1 MAKTN
6 EHEVDDR
13 KTGFGSIKTTVA
25 LLELISMIIIAIA
38 GEIISIVIFRADMEE
53 TMRTVMTDVAIA
65 YGRLLDENPK
75 VDLQEAFGGVKINGI
90 ESSYILVTDKDAVVQ
105 FHGNDPSRV
114 GQQTKS
120 TLVREVAG
128 RLRNGEHVQP
138 GAGEYT
144 VDGTAKFAA
153 YATTNDE
160 RFVAAVMDKKDVTS
174 HVVSSFM
181 RISIFIYVIVLAIVA
196 IITYFIVG
204 RVVRPVAIIKELIDG
219 VANLDLQV
227 DQRPET
233 WAIFRRR
240 DEFGQIGNS
249 VHDMKEKLI
258 EIVGQLDNSSV
269 DLNGKA
275 TRLRDTM
282 GDVSENTS
290 INSATSQELA
300 ASMEETTATTETIA
314 ANIDSIADTAK
325 GINDRTS
332 SGAQTAADIQKKAI
346 EISAQAQ
353 ESGRKTNQI
362 FADVRVKSDAA
373 IEDSKAVHRIDE
385 LTEEINSIA
394 NQTNLLALNAS
405 IEAARAGE
413 AGKGFA
419 VVAEEIGNLANQTG
433 ETVSSIS
440 SIVKDVNVA
449 VDHMSDCL
457 SDMLELIEG
466 TVSKDYVSFAE
477 VAEQYHEDA
486 KYFEGTMTDIS
497 DNINELSES
506 IRSIQDAIN
515 GINVTVGESANG
527 VTDMAEKESDIVSL
541 AGQASDIAEESLGLS
556 NELASIVG
564 RFTL

>member
-1 MAKTN
+1 MENTHGD
-6 EHEVDDR
+6 ER

-25 LLELISMIIIAIA
+25 LLVLLSMIVIAIA
-38 GEIISIVIFRADMEE
+38 GELISIVIFRADMEE
-53 TMRTVMTDVAIA
+53 TMRTVMTDVAKA
-65 YGRLLDENPK
+65 YGKLLDVNPK
-75 VDLQEAFGGVKINGI
+75 VDLNEAFSGIKVNGI
-90 ESSYILVTDKDAVVQ
+90 QSSYILITDKDAVVQ
-105 FHGNDPSRV
+105 FHGNDPSRI

-120 TLVREVAG
+120 TLVSEVSAK
-128 RLRNGEHVQP
+128 LRNGENVQP
-138 GAGEYT
+138 GASEYT
-144 VDGTAKFAA
+144 VDGVTKFAA
-153 YATTNDE
+153 YATTNDD
-160 RFVAAVMDKKDVTS
+160 RFCAVVMDKKDVTS
-174 HVVSSFM
+174 HAVSSFM
-181 RISIFIYVIVLAIVA
+181 RISILIYIIVLAIVA
-196 IITYFIVG
+196 FITYLIVG
-204 RVVRPVAIIKELIDG
+204 RVVRPVVTIKELIDN
-219 VANLDLQV
+219 VADLNLEV

-249 VHDMKEKLI
+249 VHDMKAKLI
-258 EIVGQLDNSSV
+258 DIVGQLDNSSV

-314 ANIDSIADTAK
+314 ANIDSIAETAR
-325 GINDRTS
+325 GINERTS
-332 SGAQTAADIQKKAI
+332 SGAQNATEIQKKAI
-346 EISAQAQ
+346 DISAMAQ

-362 FADVRVKSDAA
+362 FADVRVKSEAA
-373 IEDSKAVHRIDE
+373 MEDSKAVHRIDE

-433 ETVSSIS
+433 ETVGSIS

-449 VDHMSDCL
+449 VEHMSDCL
-457 SDMLELIEG
+457 TDMLELIEG

-477 VAEQYHEDA
+477 VANQYHEDA
-486 KYFEGTMTDIS
+486 KYFESTMVGVS
-497 DNINELSES
+497 DNINDLLDS

-515 GINVTVGESANG
+515 GINVTVSESANG

-556 NELASIVG
+556 NELANIVG
-564 RFTL
+564 KFTL

>member
-1 MAKTN
+1 MENTHGD
-6 EHEVDDR
+6 ER

-25 LLELISMIIIAIA
+25 LLVLLSMIVIAIA
-38 GEIISIVIFRADMEE
+38 GELISIVIFRADMEE
-53 TMRTVMTDVAIA
+53 TMRTVMTDVAKA
-65 YGRLLDENPK
+65 YGKLLDENPK
-75 VDLQEAFGGVKINGI
+75 VDLNEAFSGIKVNGI
-90 ESSYILVTDKDAVVQ
+90 QSSYILITDKDAVVQ
-105 FHGNDPSRV
+105 FHGNDPSRI

-120 TLVREVAG
+120 TLVSEVSAK
-128 RLRNGEHVQP
+128 LRNGENVQP
-138 GAGEYT
+138 GASEYT
-144 VDGTAKFAA
+144 VDGVTKFAA
-153 YATTNDE
+153 YATTNDD
-160 RFVAAVMDKKDVTS
+160 RFCAVVMDKKDVTS
-174 HVVSSFM
+174 HAVSSFM
-181 RISIFIYVIVLAIVA
+181 RISILIYIIVLAIVA
-196 IITYFIVG
+196 FITYLIVG
-204 RVVRPVAIIKELIDG
+204 RVVRPVVTIKELIDN
-219 VANLDLQV
+219 VADLNLEV

-249 VHDMKEKLI
+249 VHDMKAKLI
-258 EIVGQLDNSSV
+258 DIVGQLDNSSV

-314 ANIDSIADTAK
+314 ANIDSIAETAR
-325 GINDRTS
+325 GINERTS
-332 SGAQTAADIQKKAI
+332 SGAQNATEIQKKAI
-346 EISAQAQ
+346 DISAMAQ

-362 FADVRVKSDAA
+362 FADVRVKSEAA
-373 IEDSKAVHRIDE
+373 MEDSKAVHRIDE

-433 ETVSSIS
+433 ETVGSIS

-449 VDHMSDCL
+449 VEHMSDCL
-457 SDMLELIEG
+457 TDMLELIEG

-477 VAEQYHEDA
+477 VANQYHEDA
-486 KYFEGTMTDIS
+486 KYFESTMVGVS
-497 DNINELSES
+497 DNINDLLDS

-515 GINVTVGESANG
+515 GINVTVSESANG

-556 NELASIVG
+556 NELANIVG
-564 RFTL
+564 KFTL

>member
-1 MAKTN
+1 M
-6 EHEVDDR
+6 EHMQGDER
-13 KTGFGSIKTTVA
+13 QTGFSSIKQTVA
-25 LLELISMIIIAIA
+25 LLVLISMIIIAVA
-38 GEIISIVIFRADMEE
+38 GEIISIAIFSADQEKM
-53 TMRTVMTDVAIA
+53 MREVMTNLATA
-65 YGRLLDENPK
+65 YGHMLNENPEA
-75 VDLQEAFGGVKINGI
+75 DLNHALSGVKINGI
-90 ESSYILVTDKDAVVQ
+90 ESSYFFITDKSGTIL
-105 FHGNDPSRV
+105 FHGGDASKVGSSTNASTVQNICSKLSSGASVAPGNDHYV
-114 GQQTKS
+114 
-120 TLVREVAG
+120 
-128 RLRNGEHVQP
+128 
-138 GAGEYT
+138 
-144 VDGTAKFAA
+144 VDGVRKFCS
-153 YATTNDE
+153 YYVTNDQ
-160 RFVAAVMDKKDVTS
+160 RIVVATMDQKDVTAEVRA
-174 HVVSSFM
+174 HFLKVS
-181 RISIFIYVIVLAIVA
+181 ILIYSLVLAIVA
-196 IITYFIVG
+196 VITYFIVG
-204 RVVRPVAIIKELIDG
+204 RVVNPVNTIKELIDG

-227 DQRPET
+227 DDRPET

-249 VHDMKEKLI
+249 VHDMKSKLI
-258 EIVGQLDNSSV
+258 EIVGQLDHSSV

-300 ASMEETTATTETIA
+300 ASMQETTATTQTIA
-314 ANIDSIADTAK
+314 ANIDTIAETAK
-325 GINDRTS
+325 EINDRAS
-332 SGAQTAADIQKKAI
+332 SGSDNAADIQKKAI
-346 EISAQAQ
+346 TISAQAQ
-353 ESGRKTNQI
+353 ESGRKTNEI
-362 FADVRVKSDAA
+362 FADVRIKSEAA
-373 IEDSKAVHRIDE
+373 IESSKAVHRIDE

-440 SIVKDVNVA
+440 SIVKDVNIA

-486 KYFEGTMTDIS
+486 KFFEGTMTDIS
-497 DNINELSES
+497 GNINDLLES

-515 GINVTVGESANG
+515 GINITVGESAHG
-527 VTDMAEKESDIVSL
+527 ITDMAEKESDIVSL

-556 NELASIVG
+556 NQLAGIVG
-564 RFTL
+564 KFSL